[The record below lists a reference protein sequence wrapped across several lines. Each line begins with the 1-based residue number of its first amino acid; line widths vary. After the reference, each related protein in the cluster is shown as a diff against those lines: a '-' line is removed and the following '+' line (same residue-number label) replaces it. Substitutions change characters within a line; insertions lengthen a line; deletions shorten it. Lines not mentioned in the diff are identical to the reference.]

1 VTEST
6 ILPEINPSK
15 ISGGSVSPP
24 SFMVGDEV
32 RNVMELKNRL
42 AMLKAQQ
49 KIYQQQS
56 PFKQPFVLESM
67 IN

>member
-1 VTEST
+1 
-6 ILPEINPSK
+6 
-15 ISGGSVSPP
+15 
-24 SFMVGDEV
+24 MVGEEV

-56 PFKQPFVLESM
+56 PFNQPFGLESM